1 MSRRS
6 FLATTAKACAGAG
19 AMLTAVSSVKA
30 ASDKSKTIRILY
42 SLHAPVQSGPD
53 WPNVGFDF
61 NPVMN
66 RYNALLTQSFPNY
79 KFIPTLATG
88 EEQAEKF
95 LAEDK
100 KENNVDGYIVFQ
112 MNCWNRVV
120 QTMVE
125 KSDCPVLYVDF
136 KYAGSG
142 GHLVYTAGYIRQ
154 NRANFGFVS
163 SSYDEDIIA
172 SVKCFDNYGKGNF
185 QGFSNDIAKVRIKG
199 TPDYHG
205 KCKKDEI
212 NFASTK
218 QCLDKLSS
226 SKILALIDDNEKDVS
241 EVMGIPLKYISF
253 SELDQAHKDADKEK
267 AKEIAEMWASQA
279 DSVENTVSSEVLNNS
294 AAMYLGMK
302 ALLAKHGANAI
313 TINCLGGF
321 YGGKLHAYPCLGF
334 MQLDNEGLVG
344 ACECDVHSTATKLVI
359 NALTNGR
366 PGYISDPVIDTSD
379 RTIIYAHCV
388 GSNRMFGPDNST
400 NPYSI
405 MTHSEDRQ
413 GASVR
418 SKMPLGYM
426 TTTLKFNPENKQ
438 IVLHQGRAV
447 ANDPDDRACRTKLV
461 VEPVGDFEK
470 LFTEWDRWG
479 WHRVTCYGDLKKPIY
494 ELADAM
500 GYKVIEDC

>member
-1 MSRRS
+1 MNRRN
-6 FLATTAKACAGAG
+6 FLATSVKACAGAA
-19 AMLTAVSSVKA
+19 AMLTGVSSLAA
-30 ASDKSKTIRILY
+30 ASNKSKTIRVLY
-42 SLHAPVQSGPD
+42 SIHAPVQGGPD

-79 KFIPTLATG
+79 KFITTLATG

-100 KENNVDGYIVFQ
+100 KNNNVDGYLVFQ

-142 GHLVYTAGYIRQ
+142 GFLVYTAGYIRQ
-154 NRANFGFVS
+154 NRPNFGFIS
-163 SSYDEDIIA
+163 SSYDQDIIEA
-172 SVKCFDNYGKGNF
+172 VKCFDNYGKDNF
-185 QGFSNDIAKVRIKG
+185 QGFSNDVAKVRIKG
-199 TPDYHG
+199 TPEYHG

-212 NFASTK
+212 NFASTE
-218 QCLDKLSS
+218 QCLDKLSK
-226 SKILALIDDNEKDVS
+226 SKILALIDDNEKDIADL
-241 EVMGIPLKYISF
+241 MGIPLKFISF
-253 SELDQAHKDADKEK
+253 SELDEAHKNADKEK
-267 AKEIAEMWASQA
+267 AKEIAEMWAKQA
-279 DSVENTVSSEVLNNS
+279 DSIENTVSSKVLNDS

-321 YGGKLHAYPCLGF
+321 YSGKLHAYPCLGF

-344 ACECDVHSTATKLVI
+344 ACECDVRSTATKLVI

-388 GSNRMFGPDNST
+388 ASNRMFGPDNST

-426 TTTLKFNPENKQ
+426 TTAIQFHPDYKQ
-438 IVLHQGRAV
+438 ILIHQGIAV

-461 VEPVGDFEK
+461 VKPVGDFEK
-470 LFTEWDRWG
+470 LFTQWDRWG

-494 ELADAM
+494 DLAKSM
-500 GYKVIEDC
+500 GYEVIEDC